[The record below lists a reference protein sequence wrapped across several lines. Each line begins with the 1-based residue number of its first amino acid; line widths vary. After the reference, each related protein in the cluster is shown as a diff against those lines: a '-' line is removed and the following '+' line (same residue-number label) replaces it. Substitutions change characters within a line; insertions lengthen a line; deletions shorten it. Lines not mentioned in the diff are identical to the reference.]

1 MKINPLERIQ
11 FSRRKI
17 LESKNFTSCIET
29 NLKYDVKLIKK
40 KSNPRSNRRIGASS
54 NLFRVNNFRA
64 RSLVNGAR
72 KRALSPP
79 QKWVA
84 TNRCGGVEHRVFSP
98 RRISL
103 KTRLVESS
111 TRRENP
117 REEPLPSSLSP
128 SPPRG
133 TKSGSLVNARGN
145 AKRAKSC
152 APRGGGGGGGGND
165 TIRFCRRQSSCRL
178 ITTPLA
184 SPSRPS
190 PPSSRSQTPGTNVT
204 EWLSQAGTSV
214 KSHLPWPLTSRQ

>member
-1 MKINPLERIQ
+1 MHWNEFKI
-11 FSRRKI
+11 RRKI
-17 LESKNFTSCIET
+17 N
-29 NLKYDVKLIKK
+29 KK
-40 KSNPRSNRRIGASS
+40 KFNSRSNRRIGASS

-152 APRGGGGGGGGND
+152 APRGGGGGGRERHDPFLQTSKFLPTNYHA
-165 TIRFCRRQSSCRL
+165 SCL
-178 ITTPLA
+178 PL
-184 SPSRPS
+184 SPFPS
-190 PPSSRSQTPGTNVT
+190 L
-204 EWLSQAGTSV
+204 LSQPDT
-214 KSHLPWPLTSRQ
+214 RY

>member
-1 MKINPLERIQ
+1 MKESSSREEK
-11 FSRRKI
+11 FSNRKI
-17 LESKNFTSCIET
+17 SHHCIET

-152 APRGGGGGGGGND
+152 APRGGGGGRGND
-165 TIRFCRRQSSCRL
+165 TIRFCRRQSSYRL

-190 PPSSRSQTPGTNVT
+190 PPSSRSQTPGTNAT

>member
-1 MKINPLERIQ
+1 M
-11 FSRRKI
+11 
-17 LESKNFTSCIET
+17 
-29 NLKYDVKLIKK
+29 
-40 KSNPRSNRRIGASS
+40 
-54 NLFRVNNFRA
+54 
-64 RSLVNGAR
+64 
-72 KRALSPP
+72 
-79 QKWVA
+79 A

-152 APRGGGGGGGGND
+152 APRAGGGGGND

-190 PPSSRSQTPGTNVT
+190 PPSSRSQTPGTNAT

-214 KSHLPWPLTSRQ
+214 KSHLPWPLTSRQWFRRRAASRVRRESFRDSSKTTASISVKLAISDQDLINSIVEVGFFGRTKFREFLDFGCRERRKERSF